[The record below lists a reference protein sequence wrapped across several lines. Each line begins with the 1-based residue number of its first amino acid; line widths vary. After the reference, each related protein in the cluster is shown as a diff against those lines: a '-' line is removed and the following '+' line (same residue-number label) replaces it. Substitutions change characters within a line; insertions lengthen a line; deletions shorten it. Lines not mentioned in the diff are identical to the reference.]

1 MKAFKSILFLL
12 IITPLFAYANTSKFK
27 ESDITLKTTTG
38 DILGSLCIPEGA
50 SKFPLAIIIAGSGP
64 TDRNGNNPAMTNNS
78 LMQLAH
84 GLSNNNIASLR
95 FDKRG
100 IAKSAA
106 AGLDENALRF
116 ETYVDDVKAW
126 ISMMKK
132 DARFSRI
139 ILIGHSEGSLIG
151 MLASD
156 SCDKY
161 ISIAG
166 PGNPADIIL
175 KEQLKPQGQAIQD
188 MCYPLIDSLKAGKT
202 LTNVNPLLYSLF
214 RPSVQQYMIS
224 WFRYNPSIEIA
235 KIKIPILIIQGNN
248 DIQVPITEAE
258 LLHAS
263 NPKSRLLLVDSMN
276 HIFKIVE
283 NDYNKNLASYSNPE
297 LAISDKMLQNIIA
310 FIREE

>member
-1 MKAFKSILFLL
+1 MKAFKSIIFLL
-12 IITPLFAYANTSKFK
+12 FISPLIAYANTSNFK
-27 ESDITLKTTTG
+27 ESDVTLKTTTG
-38 DILGSLCIPEGA
+38 DILGSLCVPEGNT
-50 SKFPLAIIIAGSGP
+50 KFPLAIIIAGSGP

-78 LMQLAH
+78 LMLLAH

-116 ETYVDDVKAW
+116 ETYVDDLKAW

-132 DARFSRI
+132 DARFSKI

-224 WFRYNPSIEIA
+224 WFRYNPSLEIA

-248 DIQVPITEAE
+248 DIQVPVTEAV